1 MEKPKFVSKNMPR
14 IDADTPV
21 EPDKAELKMRHN
33 LGMHNIQ
40 YVHGAQRPDYKREGR
55 KIRHRQCPFCSFK
68 NNHYLTV
75 CPRCHNCM
83 ACGLYNPQA
92 TTQTC
97 LFCGNTQPAWT
108 KHHVIIRTVRP

>member
-1 MEKPKFVSKNMPR
+1 MENKPKFVSKQMPK
-14 IDADTPV
+14 IDADTAV
-21 EPDKAELKMRHN
+21 EPDKAELKMRRG
-33 LGMHNIQ
+33 LGFHEQQN
-40 YVHGAQRPDYKREGR
+40 VHTHQMPSYKEGR
-55 KIRHRQCPFCSFK
+55 KIRHRQCPYCTFR

-97 LFCGNTQPAWT
+97 LFCGNTQPAWA
-108 KHHVIIRTVRP
+108 KHHVIIRSVRP